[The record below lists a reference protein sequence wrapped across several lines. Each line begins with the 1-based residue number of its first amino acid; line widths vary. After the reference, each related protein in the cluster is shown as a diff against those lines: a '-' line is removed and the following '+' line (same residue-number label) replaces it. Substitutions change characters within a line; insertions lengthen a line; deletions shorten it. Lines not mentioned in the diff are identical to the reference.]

1 MGMLYIMM
9 GIAAGLVWAQ
19 IDFEKGA
26 GKKSVS
32 LFMIQL
38 ALNALCVVSLFFW
51 FAQSY
56 VSRNRNYSIVVDD
69 FETYSQ
75 F

>member
-1 MGMLYIMM
+1 
-9 GIAAGLVWAQ
+9 
-19 IDFEKGA
+19 
-26 GKKSVS
+26 
-32 LFMIQL
+32 MIQL
-38 ALNALCVVSLFFW
+38 ALNALWSYLLFW

-75 F
+75 FYKINKIAGYLLLPYLAWVSFAMVLNISIWWLNK